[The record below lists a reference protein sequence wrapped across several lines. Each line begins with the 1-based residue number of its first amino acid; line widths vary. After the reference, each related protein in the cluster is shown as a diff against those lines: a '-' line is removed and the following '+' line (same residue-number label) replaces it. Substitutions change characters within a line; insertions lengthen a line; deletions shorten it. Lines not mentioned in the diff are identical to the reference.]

1 MWNLKPGVRRTLI
14 LVHLAACL
22 CVLACPAVAQTSR
35 IALDEALKLAV
46 ANNPSLKAARTQI
59 VQGKAQEV
67 TAGLRPNPLLSWDS
81 QFVPIFNPSLFSTNT
96 LDTLQQFDIGAGYLI
111 ERGGKRQRRLDAARD
126 LTRVT
131 QAQVD
136 DAERALSFN
145 VAQQFINVLLA
156 RSNLEFATEALN
168 SFQKTVNINEDR
180 YKSGDISKGD
190 FLMIKVQL
198 LQFQTDV
205 HSARLAKIQALN
217 TLRQLIGYE
226 AVPRDYDVVGAL
238 EYAPV
243 RARLDDLEATA
254 LRERPDLRAA
264 ELGVNAA
271 ESQVSLAKANGK
283 QDLNISF
290 NFSHVSQASTGSM
303 FFNIPLPV
311 FNRNQG
317 EIARSR
323 YAVDQ
328 AAFQAKAAEQTA
340 LTDVKNA
347 YEAVQTSQ
355 EVVDLYQS
363 GYLNE
368 AQQSRDISEFAYK
381 QGAAALLDFLDAERS
396 YRQTQLAY
404 RQSLAQQMLSL
415 EQLREATGVRSLP

>member
-226 AVPRDYDVVGAL
+226 AVRATTMLLALWNMRQSGPDWMIWRPPHFASAPTCEPRNWAST
-238 EYAPV
+238 PP
-243 RARLDDLEATA
+243 RARSVSPRRTA
-254 LRERPDLRAA
+254 
-264 ELGVNAA
+264 
-271 ESQVSLAKANGK
+271 SK
-283 QDLNISF
+283 
-290 NFSHVSQASTGSM
+290 T
-303 FFNIPLPV
+303 
-311 FNRNQG
+311 
-317 EIARSR
+317 
-323 YAVDQ
+323 
-328 AAFQAKAAEQTA
+328 
-340 LTDVKNA
+340 
-347 YEAVQTSQ
+347 
-355 EVVDLYQS
+355 
-363 GYLNE
+363 
-368 AQQSRDISEFAYK
+368 
-381 QGAAALLDFLDAERS
+381 
-396 YRQTQLAY
+396 
-404 RQSLAQQMLSL
+404 
-415 EQLREATGVRSLP
+415 